1 MENMQLCDMAAVQL
15 YEMSAVLCYL
25 NVLQL
30 IGDWSSAVVWRCI
43 SSTVVSDGSWT
54 VVRDGNFAI

>member
-30 IGDWSSAVVWRCI
+30 HEIGAVQLYGDV
-43 SSTVVSDGSWT
+43 SVVPL
-54 VVRDGNFAI
+54 

>member
-1 MENMQLCDMAAVQL
+1 MGNMQLCGMTAVQL

-30 IGDWSSAVVWRCI
+30 HEIGAVQLYGDV
-43 SSTVVSDGSWT
+43 SVVPL
-54 VVRDGNFAI
+54 